1 MTSASQPPSGEERV
15 HAMARSGFVLIVP
28 LLVWNAVMWPQL
40 PADAG
45 GTEAVPLVLEV
56 AEQGLRLLVLAMPL
70 WLRLEYRGRRGAAGL
85 LLYGLGLVGYALT
98 WIPWLSGSEQ
108 VSLPL
113 LLGPAVAPLMVFAGI
128 AVLAR
133 SGAYALLAA
142 AFTLIHAL
150 HVAVQAG
157 GT

>member
-1 MTSASQPPSGEERV
+1 VTPASQPSSGEERR
-15 HAMARSGFVLIVP
+15 HAMTRNGFVLIVP

-40 PADAG
+40 PVDAG
-45 GTEAVPLVLEV
+45 GTETVPPMLEV
-56 AEQGLRLLVLAMPL
+56 AEQGLRLAVQAMPL

-85 LLYGLGLVGYALT
+85 LLYGLGLVVYALT

-113 LLGPAVAPLMVFAGI
+113 LLGPAVTPLMVFAGI
-128 AVLAR
+128 AVLGR
-133 SGAYALLAA
+133 SAPYAIVAA
-142 AFTLIHAL
+142 GFTLIHAV

>member
-1 MTSASQPPSGEERV
+1 MASASKPSSGEERH
-15 HAMARSGFVLIVP
+15 HAMTRNGFVLIVP
-28 LLVWNAVMWPQL
+28 LLVWNALMWPQL

-45 GTEAVPLVLEV
+45 GTEAVPLVLDV
-56 AEQGLRLLVLAMPL
+56 AEQGLRLIVLAMPL
-70 WLRLEYRGRRGAAGL
+70 GLRLEYRGRRGVAGL
-85 LLYGLGLVGYALT
+85 LLYVLGLAVYALT
-98 WIPWLSGSEQ
+98 WIPWLRGSEQ

-113 LLGPAVAPLMVFAGI
+113 LLGPAVTPLMVFTGI

-133 SGAYALLAA
+133 SAAYAIVAA
-142 AFTLIHAL
+142 GFTLVHAV